1 MTQTHPSP
9 TPAKAPRFHGF
20 DALRGGA
27 MLLGIVLHAAITYM
41 VRPMDGLL
49 WPLEDQPTSY
59 GFDVVFWWI
68 HGWRIPLFFV
78 MAGFFAAMLARRR
91 GADGFIKHR
100 VLRILIPVTA
110 ATLTILP
117 AMYYLWGW
125 GWRVEGRATWNEVAR
140 VSFEDAAIDTGYL
153 GPAHLWFLN
162 YLVVFAFA
170 YWGILK
176 WRSPRIAS
184 VGGPDE
190 ERKTAPTDSSR
201 GLHSEIAPGPG
212 VRALYNSG
220 LRPFVFALPT
230 FAALYFFPGMYLDYH
245 HILPRTGG
253 QWVFEVVQIA
263 YQGYF
268 FAVGVYLFRL
278 HRDMAA
284 LTKWTGAYLVGSL
297 AAFGVA
303 MVYARRYFEHV
314 DSGGA
319 FGALDRLGLAVGVSL
334 FCWLMVWGMV
344 GLGLTVLARPRA
356 WVRWLSDS
364 AYWVYLVH
372 LPLVGLG
379 VMLLRDWPVSPWVK
393 FSLIVAAAGV
403 ATLVSYRYLVRFTW
417 LGRAL
422 NGPRGGG
429 ARPSG
434 ARSRGS

>member
-1 MTQTHPSP
+1 
-9 TPAKAPRFHGF
+9 
-20 DALRGGA
+20 

-59 GFDVVFWWI
+59 GFDLMFWWI

-91 GADGFIKHR
+91 GAGGFLKHR
-100 VLRILIPVTA
+100 VLRILIPVTV

-117 AMYYLWGW
+117 AMYYIWGW
-125 GWRVEGRATWNEVAR
+125 GWQVEGRATWEEVAR
-140 VSFEDAAIDTGYL
+140 VSFDDAGIDAGYL

-162 YLVVFAFA
+162 YLVVFAFG
-170 YWGILK
+170 YWGLLK
-176 WRSPRIAS
+176 LRSPR
-184 VGGPDE
+184 V
-190 ERKTAPTDSSR
+190 PTD
-201 GLHSEIAPGPG
+201 IAPGPL
-212 VRALYNSG
+212 VRAVYCSG
-220 LRPFVFALPT
+220 LRPMVFALPT

-245 HILPRTGG
+245 HILPVTGP
-253 QWVFEVVQIA
+253 QWVFEVVQLA

-278 HRDMAA
+278 HREMGA
-284 LTKWTGAYLVGSL
+284 LTRWTGAYLAGSV

-303 MVYARRYFEHV
+303 MVFARRYFEHV
-314 DSGGA
+314 DAGGA
-319 FGALDRLGLAVGVSL
+319 FGWLDRLGLAVGVSL

-344 GLGLTVLARPRA
+344 GLGLTVLAKPRG

-379 VMLLRDWPVSPWVK
+379 LMALRGWPVSPWVK
-393 FSLIVAAAGV
+393 FGVIVSAAGV

-422 NGPRGGG
+422 NGPRKT
-429 ARPSG
+429 AS
-434 ARSRGS
+434 RSASTS